1 MISPTTV
8 AARSLPDI
16 THETRPLR
24 GGVLDWV
31 GMDRMEMPVT
41 VVTRDGR
48 AVTTPAW
55 AGAFVDLADTQ
66 ARGIH
71 MSRLYLAL
79 DEALTANVL
88 TPALVAR
95 TLGEFVRR
103 HEDISGRALLELEF
117 DLLVRRAAL
126 RSEES
131 GWRRYPVKVTGLYEH
146 GAITLEMG
154 AQILYSSTCPCSA
167 ALGRQLIQEK
177 FERDFDPE
185 QPLDYEEV
193 LAWLG
198 TDQGIVA
205 TPHSQRSR
213 AEVRVRLAEEVD
225 DFQFLDLVDLVEDAL
240 QTPVQAAVKREDEQA
255 FTLLNGQNLMFCEDA
270 GRRMRHALERDA
282 RFVDFW
288 ARATHEESLHPHDAV
303 SVVTRGV
310 AGGFAPSL
318 TPPAS
323 THTRVRTSDRDILR

>member
-1 MISPTTV
+1 MISPTPS
-8 AARSLPDI
+8 ALRELPDI
-16 THETRPLR
+16 THETLPLR
-24 GGVLDWV
+24 GGNLDWV

-41 VVTRDGR
+41 LSMPDGR
-48 AVTTPAW
+48 RVMTPAF
-55 AGAFVDLADTQ
+55 ASAFVDLIDPQ

-79 DEALTANVL
+79 DAALTDQVL
-88 TPALVAR
+88 TPVLVGR
-95 TLGEFVRR
+95 TLEEFVRR
-103 HEDISGRALLELEF
+103 HDDVSGRAMLRLEF
-117 DLLVRRAAL
+117 DLMVRRAAL
-126 RSEES
+126 SSAES
-131 GWRRYPVKVTGLYEH
+131 GWRRYPVQIVGILEH
-146 GAITLEMG
+146 DTLTLEMG
-154 AQILYSSTCPCSA
+154 VEVLYSSTCPCSA
-167 ALGRQLIQEK
+167 ALGRQLVQEK
-177 FERDFDPE
+177 FERDFDP
-185 QPLDYEEV
+185 QHALDYDEV

-213 AEVRVRLAEEVD
+213 AAVRVRIAD
-225 DFQFLDLVDLVEDAL
+225 DVQDFEPLDLVDLIEEAL

-270 GRRMRHALERDA
+270 GRRVRHALEHDD

-310 AGGFAPSL
+310 PGGFAPTL
-318 TPPAS
+318 TPPES
-323 THTRVRTSDRDILR
+323 SHTRVRTGDRDTLH